1 LKVEVLQP
9 KFKPGAKQK
18 IKMEAVAKLNNYPTS
33 PRKMRL
39 LADLI
44 RGLEVEKA
52 LGLLQFNPKHPA
64 VPMYKLLK
72 SAINNW
78 EQKNTDEK
86 VENAGLIVKTIM
98 VDCGRVIKRMRP
110 APQGRGYRVRKR
122 SNHVT
127 IIVDNN
133 NDRVVSAGKL
143 VAKAEPIPVE
153 AEKKIVEAKPVTKKV
168 TAKKPAAKATKLKK
182 EKTVKEKAKEKSPA
196 KKTKK

>member
-1 LKVEVLQP
+1 
-9 KFKPGAKQK
+9 
-18 IKMEAVAKLNNYPTS
+18 MEAVAKLNNYPTS

-52 LGLLQFNPKHPA
+52 LGILQFNPKHPA

-78 EQKNTDEK
+78 EQKNSDEK

-127 IIVDNN
+127 IIVDSNN
-133 NDRVVSAGKL
+133 HKGAPSVKKN
-143 VAKAEPIPVE
+143 VAMAEPVPAKVE
-153 AEKKIVEAKPVTKKV
+153 NKIDLKKE
-168 TAKKPAAKATKLKK
+168 TAKKA
-182 EKTVKEKAKEKSPA
+182 PA
-196 KKTKK
+196 KKASTAKAKTTKKEEPAVEKTEKKSATKNTKK

>member
-1 LKVEVLQP
+1 
-9 KFKPGAKQK
+9 
-18 IKMEAVAKLNNYPTS
+18 MEAVAKLNDYPTS

-52 LGLLQFNPKHPA
+52 LGILQFNPKHPA

-78 EQKNTDEK
+78 EQKNADEK
-86 VENAGLIVKTIM
+86 VEDAGLIVKTIM

-127 IIVDNN
+127 IIVDSTHEN
-133 NDRVVSAGKL
+133 GKAIAKKTT
-143 VAKAEPIPVE
+143 VKAEVVPQVE
-153 AEKKIVEAKPVTKKV
+153 EKVVAEKPKKVAAKKV
-168 TAKKPAAKATKLKK
+168 TAKAETKAAKP
-182 EKTVKEKAKEKSPA
+182 AKEKVEKVE
-196 KKTKK
+196 KKTKETKEKKSTK